1 MNETA
6 TIIPLSAVEPA
17 MVETLLDR
25 VFGDDRHAR
34 TAYRIRAGMAPL
46 EAMSFAVL
54 DEAELL
60 VGTIQCFPVALHDRE
75 GRPVPLVMVG
85 PVAIVKERR
94 GEGFGIGL
102 MAAMLDAEAR
112 MTADGAP
119 PLAQMLI
126 GDADYYG
133 RWGFSAAATG
143 GWRAPGPYEPER
155 LLARGS
161 ALAAMPSEGM
171 LGPWAPA

>member
-60 VGTIQCFPVALHDRE
+60 VGTSRSVYVDPVSSSS
-75 GRPVPLVMVG
+75 
-85 PVAIVKERR
+85 
-94 GEGFGIGL
+94 
-102 MAAMLDAEAR
+102 MLESSR
-112 MTADGAP
+112 VS
-119 PLAQMLI
+119 L
-126 GDADYYG
+126 
-133 RWGFSAAATG
+133 
-143 GWRAPGPYEPER
+143 
-155 LLARGS
+155 
-161 ALAAMPSEGM
+161 
-171 LGPWAPA
+171 